1 VFPSLL
7 FAGIPAVSANATTTC
22 ALWPASLASAG
33 AYRKDLP
40 RDRRVIVALAAASLA
55 GGALGGLLLLRT
67 SERTFNVVLPWL
79 MLVAA
84 LVFTAGPRIARYRAS
99 ARVPL
104 VAGALV
110 QLVIAT
116 YGGYFGGGMGFLM
129 LATYTL
135 MGMTDIHAMNGL
147 KTIAASMINGVA
159 NVLFLVANKVVL
171 LAALPVALGSITGGW
186 AGAALARRVDAK
198 HVRRFVLLV
207 AWALT
212 AYFFYRSVRR

>member
-1 VFPSLL
+1 
-7 FAGIPAVSANATTTC
+7 
-22 ALWPASLASAG
+22 
-33 AYRKDLP
+33 
-40 RDRRVIVALAAASLA
+40 VALAAASLA

-67 SERTFNVVLPWL
+67 SERTFDVVLPWL

-84 LVFTAGPRIARYRAS
+84 LVFTAGPRIARTRAS

-129 LATYTL
+129 LANYTL

-159 NVLFLVANKVVL
+159 NVMFLVANKVVL
-171 LAALPVALGSITGGW
+171 LAALPVALGSIAGGW

>member
-1 VFPSLL
+1 
-7 FAGIPAVSANATTTC
+7 
-22 ALWPASLASAG
+22 
-33 AYRKDLP
+33 
-40 RDRRVIVALAAASLA
+40 
-55 GGALGGLLLLRT
+55 
-67 SERTFNVVLPWL
+67 
-79 MLVAA
+79 
-84 LVFTAGPRIARYRAS
+84 
-99 ARVPL
+99 
-104 VAGALV
+104 V

-186 AGAALARRVDAK
+186 AGAALARRVDPK